1 MEKLNVTM
9 KDYILETPQ
18 TVLENINRSKALTQ
32 SLVSAFLEKNY
43 KRIIVVASGSSCNA
57 THLAR
62 LFMMKYLNLEVKVVT
77 PFTFTNYEHNVS
89 DEEFVFC
96 ISQSGCSTNTIKAL
110 RKCRELGI
118 PAIGLTGNVNSDFKT
133 EADLVVDYG
142 VGIELV
148 GYVTKGVVTLALYL
162 MLFALEVALAKNTI
176 TEEGYALVKAEM
188 TKAMDAHK
196 EMVDAFDVLYNKHR
210 KAFTSMTNLYTV
222 GCGSNIGTVMEGAL
236 KVGETVHVPSCCY
249 EVDEYIHGPNLQL
262 TPNYTVILV
271 DGGDEAGKRAVQAY
285 HATRTVTD
293 RCFIITNDPTV
304 DEDHAIRIP
313 SCVSELLTPL
323 HHVVFFQL
331 LAHTVST
338 ELRTMPR
345 HPLFAEYFHTKIDN
359 KSENYVDHH
368 KELFEH

>member
-18 TVLENINRSKALTQ
+18 TVLNNIENSANLTHD
-32 SLVSAFLEKNY
+32 LVFAFLKKTY
-43 KRIIVVASGSSCNA
+43 KRIIIVASGSSCNA
-57 THLAR
+57 ANMAR
-62 LFMMKYLNLEVKVVT
+62 LFMMKQLNMEVKVVT
-77 PFTFTNYEHNVS
+77 PFTFTNYEHNINK
-89 DEEFVFC
+89 DDDFVMC

-110 RKCRELGI
+110 RKCKELGI

-148 GYVTKGVVTLALYL
+148 GYVTKGVVTLALFL
-162 MLFALEVALAKNTI
+162 MLFALEANIDLKLKDRIMIEKDMKKAMT
-176 TEEGYALVKAEM
+176 AHAEM
-188 TKAMDAHK
+188 VA
-196 EMVDAFDVLYNKHR
+196 AFDVLYNKHR
-210 KAFTSMTNLYTV
+210 KTFTSMTNLYTI
-222 GCGSNIGTVMEGAL
+222 GCGSNMGTVMEGAL
-236 KVGETVHVPSCCY
+236 KVGETVHIPSCCY

-262 TPNYTVILV
+262 TPNYTVIFV
-271 DGGDEAGKRAVQAY
+271 DGGDEAGKRVVQAY

-293 RCFIITNDPTV
+293 RCFIITNNPTV
-304 DEDHAIRIP
+304 DDDHAIRIP
-313 SCVSELLTPL
+313 SCVNELLTPL

-345 HPLFAEYFHTKIDN
+345 HPLFTEYFYTKIDN

-368 KELFEH
+368 EELFEH

>member
-18 TVLENINRSKALTQ
+18 TVLNNLENCYNLTDP
-32 SLVSAFLEKNY
+32 LVHAFLKKTYN
-43 KRIIVVASGSSCNA
+43 RIIIVASGSSCNA
-57 THLAR
+57 SHMAR
-62 LFMMKYLNLEVKVVT
+62 HFMMKQLNMEVKIVT
-77 PFTFTNYEHNVS
+77 PFTFTNYEHNVKE
-89 DEEFVFC
+89 DDFVIC
-96 ISQSGCSTNTIKAL
+96 VSQSGCSTNTIKAL

-133 EADLVVDYG
+133 EADLVIDYC

-148 GYVTKGVVTLALYL
+148 GYVTKGVVTLSLFL
-162 MLFALEVALAKNTI
+162 MLFALNANIDSKLKDRVFIEKDIKKAMTAHAEMVEAFDKFYAKN
-176 TEEGYALVKAEM
+176 
-188 TKAMDAHK
+188 
-196 EMVDAFDVLYNKHR
+196 R
-210 KAFTSMTNLYTV
+210 KSLTSMTNLYTI
-222 GCGSNIGTVMEGAL
+222 GCGANMGTVMEGAL
-236 KVGETVHVPSCCY
+236 KVGETVHIPSVCY

-262 TPNYTVILV
+262 TPNYTVIFV
-271 DGGDEAGKRAVQAY
+271 DGGDEAGKRCVQAY

-293 RCFIITNDPTV
+293 RCFIITNDPSV

-313 SCVSELLTPL
+313 SIVREELTPL

-345 HPLFAEYFHTKIDN
+345 HPLFTENFHSKIDN
-359 KSENYVDHH
+359 KSETYVDHH
-368 KELFEH
+368 EELFEN

>member
-9 KDYILETPQ
+9 KDYVLETPQ
-18 TVLENINRSKALTQ
+18 TVVQNVNRSKELTK
-32 SLVSAFLEKNY
+32 SLVDAFTKKDY

-62 LFMMKYLNLEVKVVT
+62 LFMMKYLNMEVKVIT
-77 PFTFTNYEHNVS
+77 PFTFTNYENNIS
-89 DEEFVFC
+89 EEDFVFC

-118 PAIGLTGNVNSDFKT
+118 QAIGLTGNVESDFKK

-162 MLFALEVALAKNTI
+162 MLFALEVALLKGTI
-176 TEEGYALVKAEM
+176 TTDEYDTVKAEM
-188 TKAMDAHK
+188 IKAMDAHK
-196 EMVDAFDVLYNKHR
+196 EMVDAFEALYNKHR
-210 KAFTSMTNLYTV
+210 KEFTSMTNLYTV

-236 KVGETVHVPSCCY
+236 KVGETVHVPSVCY

-262 TPNYTVILV
+262 TPNYTVVFV

-293 RCFIITNDPTV
+293 RCYIITNDPSV
-304 DEDHAIRIP
+304 EDDHAIRIP
-313 SCVSELLTPL
+313 SRVSELLTPL
-323 HHVVFFQL
+323 HNVVFFQL
-331 LAHTVST
+331 MAHTVAT
-338 ELRTMPR
+338 ELRSMPR

-368 KELFEH
+368 EELFER